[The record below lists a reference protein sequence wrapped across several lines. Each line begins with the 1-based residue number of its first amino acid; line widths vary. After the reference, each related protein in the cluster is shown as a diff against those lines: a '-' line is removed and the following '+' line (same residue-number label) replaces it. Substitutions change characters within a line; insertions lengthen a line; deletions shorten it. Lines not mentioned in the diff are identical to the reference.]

1 MKDTTYIPNDYL
13 EEMDCLSDAEF
24 GRLIRWL
31 LLYSKTGKQAELKG
45 TEKVFLKRVKNQEDK
60 YARSY
65 AEKCATN
72 AQNGA
77 KGGRPRKANGFEE
90 NPENQTVI
98 LETEKSQ
105 SKVNKS
111 KVNKS
116 KAKNNPPK
124 SPQGDA
130 FGGLAGDDKALF
142 EALTAFAEMR
152 KTIKAPMTER
162 AKQMLVNKL
171 QTMSGGDHAV
181 MIQLLDQST
190 EKCWKDVYPLKNG
203 SVTANTSPPVGTFVP
218 GAAEAASVAR
228 LERFAAQL
236 RAQPDNAELDRRSVD
251 DLRAFLGRQ
260 REEGTPDARG

>member
-24 GRLIRWL
+24 GRLVRGL
-31 LLYSKTGKQAELKG
+31 LLYSTTGQEPELKG
-45 TEKVFLKRVKNQEDK
+45 MEKILWKRVKNQEDK

-77 KGGRPRKANGFEE
+77 KGGRPKKANGFEE
-90 NPENQTVI
+90 NPENRTVI
-98 LETEKSQ
+98 LKTEKSQ
-105 SKVNKS
+105 SKENKS
-111 KVNKS
+111 KENKS

-203 SVTANTSPPVGTFVP
+203 SVTANTTLPTGTFVP

-236 RAQPDNAELDRRSVD
+236 RAQPDNDELDRRSVD
-251 DLRAFLGRQ
+251 NLRRFPAEQKG
-260 REEGTPDARG
+260 EVSPNGTG